1 MASGERRPPKAE
13 ERPPAPFSE
22 PAMNERIIPRESV
35 ARHLSIT
42 TEALVRYER
51 LGLVRSVR
59 EGEVEGYEPSQVRRI
74 WSITT
79 YQRDLGVNLAGV
91 EVILRLRD
99 RMSHLHRHLSHL
111 ADDLAALAERPGADD
126 EPS

>member
-1 MASGERRPPKAE
+1 
-13 ERPPAPFSE
+13 
-22 PAMNERIIPRESV
+22 MNERIIDRESV
-35 ARHLSIT
+35 ARHLSIS
-42 TEALVRYER
+42 TEILVRYER

-59 EGEVEGYEPSQVRRI
+59 EGEVEGYEPAEIRRI
-74 WSITT
+74 WSILS

-99 RMSHLHRHLSHL
+99 RMSHLHRHLTHL
-111 ADDLAALAERPGADD
+111 AEDLSSLAETRDAD